1 MITSS
6 TLDAAS
12 AVPTKADNFDA
23 ISNAKYLC
31 VFGAHNHCLC
41 GGNEFDGHTT
51 HTETVWQAW
60 TSSDSLPTTAGNYY
74 LANDVTLPAGVTEL
88 QDGVSICLNGRKIVG
103 MENNDSKIKANGA
116 LTVTDCMAS
125 GSVGNF
131 GFRNGR
137 LNMYG
142 GKIAENTRLIIDPG
156 TAFLLSGNSVN
167 EGSISIYGYVDF
179 TMKGNA
185 VNMGKICL
193 KETYNDKSI
202 VFGGRAKGG
211 TVEVEHPN
219 DDAGICIEENA
230 QIAELIGV
238 FHPKIKLS
246 MSDNAE
252 ICRTEEI
259 VLALRNFW
267 EIRNSVRQTA
277 MSQF

>member
-1 MITSS
+1 MYYTEDYGKITVNGGILELFAGENDGKLIDSGSENPSIDLSDGMSMITSS

-137 LNMYG
+137 LDMYG
-142 GKIAENTRLIIDPG
+142 GKIAENTRLIIDP
-156 TAFLLSGNSVN
+156 ARPSF
-167 EGSISIYGYVDF
+167 
-179 TMKGNA
+179 
-185 VNMGKICL
+185 
-193 KETYNDKSI
+193 
-202 VFGGRAKGG
+202 
-211 TVEVEHPN
+211 
-219 DDAGICIEENA
+219 
-230 QIAELIGV
+230 
-238 FHPKIKLS
+238 
-246 MSDNAE
+246 
-252 ICRTEEI
+252 
-259 VLALRNFW
+259 
-267 EIRNSVRQTA
+267 
-277 MSQF
+277 